1 MLTCVC
7 AHVLLC
13 IIHSLF
19 LWSRFCVSVCRDDFA
34 LDLVVFC
41 DICFACRVICVA
53 ASGLV

>member
-19 LWSRFCVSVCRDDFA
+19 LWSRFCVSVCQDDFA
-34 LDLVVFC
+34 LHLVVFC
-41 DICFACRVICVA
+41 DFCFACRVICVA